1 MRITMLAAEKARVE
15 LLAGDGDSGESII
28 WAVIQEGVVK
38 PWRKPWGLCANK
50 QDRAAGY
57 RRIIPS
63 GNCVSQSRVHTRGVR
78 KLDPGSHTSS

>member
-1 MRITMLAAEKARVE
+1 MLAAVKARVE

-38 PWRKPWGLCANK
+38 PWRKPRGLCANK

-57 RRIIPS
+57 
-63 GNCVSQSRVHTRGVR
+63 
-78 KLDPGSHTSS
+78 